1 MKGDFL
7 HGFEDGGYMVKD
19 FRLFRNWEWPQ
30 AEKYRNRDL
39 DPPAAVKGVLVHR
52 SLEEYPETGELTV
65 WQTCRIYLCENLAKN
80 PAMLYLNFWYLTWWL
95 LGSV

>member
-39 DPPAAVKGVLVHR
+39 DPTAAVK
-52 SLEEYPETGELTV
+52 E
-65 WQTCRIYLCENLAKN
+65 
-80 PAMLYLNFWYLTWWL
+80 FWYIGAWKSIQRQ
-95 LGSV
+95 GSLRFGRRVEFIFVRT